1 MREELKDNFSSPVN
15 YFVSCLCRKIYNTNI
30 VSESFFLQLP
40 QQPEVH
46 EATGQLVQT
55 GVPVQLSASEVLL
68 EYRLLFR
75 FPLPVCGGA
84 DGRLPG
90 DALHAGGAAL
100 HLAVHAGV

>member
-1 MREELKDNFSSPVN
+1 M
-15 YFVSCLCRKIYNTNI
+15 YNMNI
-30 VSESFFLQLP
+30 FCESLFLQSP

-46 EATGQLVQT
+46 EAIGQLVQT
-55 GVPVQLSASEVLL
+55 GVPIQLSTGEVLL
-68 EYRLLFR
+68 EYSVLFR

-100 HLAVHAGV
+100 RLAVHAGV